1 MATAYGSDF
10 TTFVGGRPDIDPR
23 FMLIETSRVVA
34 ETCARRLLTPRG
46 SLVGDPDFGFDLRDY
61 LGARITN
68 VQRARIVS
76 GVEEEM
82 RKDERVARARVVEF
96 RLPTAA
102 VPTLRL
108 KVAIETASD
117 RLEFVL
123 SIDRVSAEVLI
134 G

>member
-1 MATAYGSDF
+1 MATEYGSDF
-10 TTFVGGRPDIDPR
+10 TTFVTGRPDIDPR
-23 FMLIETSRVVA
+23 FLLIETSRVVA

-96 RLPTAA
+96 QLPTAA
-102 VPTLRL
+102 VPVLRL
-108 KVAIETASD
+108 KVAIETAAD